1 MAPKNTLIVLPHYSC
16 VCVFFLRSIFFC
28 FSVCFKDNL
37 YEISLDRRDFDTKS
51 KTDRGKSVETCFY
64 FWNVA
69 IPLPLP
75 PPCQLDLYGQNDF
88 LSWIATQFQS
98 DRIFTA
104 SISYRMALFL
114 SKKLTFSGGPHIH
127 DPSEPPR
134 ASGIPLDLGHC
145 VVSSKMSSSSNTSE
159 SRRQFLSS
167 TLGPL
172 TACVTMGV
180 AHNDDYYYHLSNH
193 SQPG

>member
-1 MAPKNTLIVLPHYSC
+1 MLPTLLLCEFFSPSSVLRIIYTRSLWIGRISTRNRKPTAANPSRRVFIFGMATQPPPH
-16 VCVFFLRSIFFC
+16 
-28 FSVCFKDNL
+28 
-37 YEISLDRRDFDTKS
+37 
-51 KTDRGKSVETCFY
+51 
-64 FWNVA
+64 
-69 IPLPLP
+69 
-75 PPCQLDLYGQNDF
+75 PCQLDLHGQNNFSPAWQLNFNPIGF
-88 LSWIATQFQS
+88 LLS
-98 DRIFTA
+98 
-104 SISYRMALFL
+104 LFYTGCHFVIGKIIKIIKFL
-114 SKKLTFSGGPHIH
+114 GGPHIH

-134 ASGIPLDLGHC
+134 ASAIPLDLGHC

-193 SQPG
+193 HSQPGELL

>member
-1 MAPKNTLIVLPHYSC
+1 MRSLWIGRISTRNRKPTAANPSRRVFIFGMATPPPPH
-16 VCVFFLRSIFFC
+16 
-28 FSVCFKDNL
+28 
-37 YEISLDRRDFDTKS
+37 
-51 KTDRGKSVETCFY
+51 
-64 FWNVA
+64 
-69 IPLPLP
+69 
-75 PPCQLDLYGQNDF
+75 PCQLDLHGQNDF
-88 LSWIATQFQS
+88 FPWMATQFQS
-98 DRIFTA
+98 DRFFTA
-104 SISYRMALFL
+104 SILYRMSQKFSGKTIKIIKFL
-114 SKKLTFSGGPHIH
+114 GGPHIH

-134 ASGIPLDLGHC
+134 ASAIPLDLGHC

-193 SQPG
+193 SQPGELL